1 LMIIDRDLM
10 DRVRAGDDWAFET
23 LMGRYGPG
31 VKARV
36 MRLVRDGA
44 VADDVVQEV
53 FLRLW
58 TKADQWE
65 GRGSVAGWLALI
77 GVNLALNHLR
87 TVRRRRETP
96 LEPPEDQ
103 VPEWL
108 IDTVSP
114 GPAEIAESEERREL
128 LRAVLERLP
137 NRDQEVIRMVH
148 EGEMDISEVAAAL
161 GVPSGTVK
169 SRLHYARQ
177 KLAKGWK
184 DLTEEGGDE

>member
-1 LMIIDRDLM
+1 M
-10 DRVRAGDDWAFET
+10 DRVRAGDAEAFEA
-23 LMGRYGPG
+23 LMRFHGPG

-36 MRLVRDGA
+36 MRLVRDE
-44 VADDVVQEV
+44 VTADDVVQEV

-65 GRGSVAGWLALI
+65 GRGPLAGWLALI

-96 LEPPEDQ
+96 LEPLEDQ
-103 VPEWL
+103 VPGWL
-108 IDTVSP
+108 VDTASP
-114 GPAEIAESEERREL
+114 GPAEIAEDGERREL

-137 NRDQEVIRMVH
+137 DKDQEVIRMVH
-148 EGEMDISEVAAAL
+148 EGEMDIADVAEAL
-161 GVPSGTVK
+161 GIPDGTVK
-169 SRLHYARQ
+169 SRLHYARLR
-177 KLAKGWK
+177 LAKGWK